1 MSVPLSASLD
11 VLRTELAPLLSYA
24 TALGLT
30 VDCSPL
36 EADMPILYVTF
47 TNRRGEPATAE
58 LDFAGYPEA
67 PPFVEFVDRV
77 TGLRGI
83 PSLYPNCFHPSLCV
97 CAKYNRKAYIGHS
110 GLHAEWRLKDWQD
123 PTSGSGAR
131 LDSPAMIVS
140 DLHAKISVVD
150 GWLG

>member
-1 MSVPLSASLD
+1 MSVPLAASLD
-11 VLRTELAPLLSYA
+11 VLRAELPQLLGYA
-24 TALGLT
+24 AALGIS
-30 VDCSPL
+30 VDWSPL
-36 EADMPILYVTF
+36 EAYTPIFYVTF
-47 TNRRGEPATAE
+47 RNRRGDPAIAE

-67 PPFVEFVDRV
+67 PPYVEFVDRV
-77 TGLRGI
+77 TGVKGI

-97 CAKYNRKAYIGHS
+97 CAKYNRKAYVGYA
-110 GLHAEWRLKDWQD
+110 GLHAEWRFKDWQD

-140 DLHAKISVVD
+140 DLHAKISVAD